1 MIQSER
7 RTVTVTM
14 IKKYRI
20 NNLTFW
26 AFEKDGAIL
35 PAANLQDAIRGVMS
49 TQLSLSIFAEL
60 LFGGLDHVEVEEVN
74 DEDETA
80 NDEGDSQ

>member
-1 MIQSER
+1 
-7 RTVTVTM
+7 
-14 IKKYRI
+14 
-20 NNLTFW
+20 
-26 AFEKDGAIL
+26 
-35 PAANLQDAIRGVMS
+35 
-49 TQLSLSIFAEL
+49 LSLSIFAEL